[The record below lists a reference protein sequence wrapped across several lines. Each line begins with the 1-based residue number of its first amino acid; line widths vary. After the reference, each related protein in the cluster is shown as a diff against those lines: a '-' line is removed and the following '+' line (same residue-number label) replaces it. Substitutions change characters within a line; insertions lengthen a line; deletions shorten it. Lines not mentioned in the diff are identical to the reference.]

1 MKIVVIG
8 GSGLIGSK
16 LATKLIQLEHTV
28 IVASPTSGINT
39 VTGDGL
45 REALKG
51 ADVVVD
57 VSNSRSFDP
66 RVILDFFQRSTM
78 NLLTAE
84 IYAGVKHHIGM
95 SVVGAERLPS
105 NGFLR
110 GKFEQEELVR
120 ESGIPYSILRS
131 TQLFESTSRMVQAG
145 TVGDEIHVPPV
156 PIQPVAADEVI
167 AVLRNI
173 ILTEPLNNTIEI
185 AGPERMPMTEYLSY
199 YMNVTDDPRL
209 LVPDKHAL
217 YFGAELNEGSLVPGS
232 NALLGK
238 IRYEEWFPSQL
249 TIR

>member
-16 LATKLIQLEHTV
+16 LAAKLIQLEHTV

-39 VTGDGL
+39 ITGDGL
-45 REALKG
+45 NEALKG

-66 RVILDFFQRSTM
+66 KVILDFFQRSTM

-84 IYAGVKHHIGM
+84 IYSGVKHHIGM
-95 SVVGAERLPS
+95 SVVGADRLPG

-110 GKFEQEELVR
+110 GKFEQEELVK

-131 TQLFESTSRMVQAG
+131 TQLFESTGRMIQAG
-145 TVGDEIHVPPV
+145 TVGEEIHVPPV

-167 AVLRNI
+167 AILKDI
-173 ILTEPLNNTIEI
+173 ILAPPLNNTIEI

-199 YMNVTDDPRL
+199 YLNVTDDPRL
-209 LVPDKHAL
+209 LVPDEHAL
-217 YFGAELNEGSLVPGS
+217 YFGAELKENSLIPGR

-238 IRYEEWFPSQL
+238 IRYDEWFPQQL
-249 TIR
+249 TLK